1 MLEQGISFIHKS
13 AAYERYQLPIEIQ
26 GETACVRLTVQ
37 GNSEEK
43 GKVSIQIS
51 TQEAGEMYGEF
62 WLNENKLKGNIFV
75 QEDSWKDYIQQH
87 ISAFSSQ
94 LEESGM
100 GITYLQVGR
109 EEHIG
114 ENLWLMGQVEE
125 NKGADNRQLFTVAKQ
140 FITAVKGWVT
150 EKASQN

>member
-87 ISAFSSQ
+87 IS
-94 LEESGM
+94 
-100 GITYLQVGR
+100 
-109 EEHIG
+109 